1 MQRPLSCFCLAALCA
16 IPLSISAQVLAG
28 KVRVNGSEI
37 SQQRLTLSC
46 PFFDLDKGWHKTNV
60 LWTLHLIDAK
70 KVSGE
75 VALDVYGRYN
85 FNSNKWFGIESVD
98 ENRIV
103 LWEPLKPEFIREYV
117 ADGRTR
123 GGYYVKKGERAGLQT
138 EYCASI
144 VVYIDRNTLK
154 LTWESSG
161 EIPAPV
167 VEGGQ
172 LKKCEGV
179 DAWPRGE
186 TVVSSQCE
194 IVPYRAPPNR
204 IGF

>member
-1 MQRPLSCFCLAALCA
+1 MQRPLSCLCLAALCA

-46 PFFDLDKGWHKTNV
+46 PFFDSDKGWEKTNA

-70 KVSGE
+70 TVSGK
-75 VALDVYGRYN
+75 VALDVYGRYS
-85 FNSNKWFGIESVD
+85 FVSNKWYGFESVD

-103 LWEPLKPEFIREYV
+103 LDDFKPEFIREYV

-123 GGYYVKKGERAGLQT
+123 GGDYVKKGERAFGT

-144 VVYIDRNTLK
+144 VNYIDRNTLK

-167 VEGGQ
+167 VKGGQ

-186 TVVSSQCE
+186 TLVSGQCE